1 MAKESTPK
9 NKIEKQERMHVKIQ
23 GMLLKLGNQRGL
35 DTYTN
40 DKSWTFNNK
49 KLGSLYSLQ
58 EIPPFTSTEII

>member
-1 MAKESTPK
+1 
-9 NKIEKQERMHVKIQ
+9 MHVKIQ

-58 EIPPFTSTEII
+58 EIPPFTYTEII